1 MPIILCL
8 ICLTP
13 QNAHAAKFGGHLI
26 NGPRNMTYTVN
37 GGAAA
42 YTLNIN
48 NASYNWMYTGYDNPI
63 YLIPVSSTNGSTIDY
78 YTYYHNNTV
87 LAYTSFFNSM
97 NQQQSYTYNYL
108 FCEVRFNDKF
118 KYDYSVNHDAVAAH
132 EIGHVLGL
140 ANSNGNPYSI
150 MCQAYNRL
158 VDRPQKVD
166 NDEVVSIYGAY

>member
-1 MPIILCL
+1 MLPSSADISSTDREIWPIPSTVELL
-8 ICLTP
+8 HT
-13 QNAHAAKFGGHLI
+13 HLI
-26 NGPRNMTYTVN
+26 SIMPRIIGCIQAMTILYILSPFRARMAVQSIT
-37 GGAAA
+37 
-42 YTLNIN
+42 I
-48 NASYNWMYTGYDNPI
+48 
-63 YLIPVSSTNGSTIDY
+63 LITTTIPFLRI
-78 YTYYHNNTV
+78 H
-87 LAYTSFFNSM
+87 LFFNSM

-140 ANSNGNPYSI
+140 AHSNGNPYSI

-166 NDEVVSIYGAY
+166 NDEIVSIYGAY